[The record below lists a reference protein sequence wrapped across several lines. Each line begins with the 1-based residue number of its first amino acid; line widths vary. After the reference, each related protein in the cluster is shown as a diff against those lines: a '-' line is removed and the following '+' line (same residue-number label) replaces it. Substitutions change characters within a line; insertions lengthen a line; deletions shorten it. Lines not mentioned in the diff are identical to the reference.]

1 MTCFEKTS
9 DWISIALDSFHDHKS
24 GYVFVVNA
32 AGVQVDAMIYDDSD
46 YDGDWRAT
54 DVGDDARITGEI
66 ENTGSTRASRVVI
79 TVTLRNSGG
88 SLIARKRNHSV
99 GAINAGESELFE
111 VILINAFSEYD
122 VNVNSFKVE
131 VDIED

>member
-1 MTCFEKTS
+1 MLRGTPIITQ
-9 DWISIALDSFHDHKS
+9 
-24 GYVFVVNA
+24 GTV
-32 AGVQVDAMIYDDSD
+32 SD

-54 DVGDDARITGEI
+54 DAGEDARITGEI

-88 SLIARKRNHSV
+88 SLIGRKRNHSV

-111 VILINAFSEYD
+111 VFLTEAFSDYD
-122 VNVNSFKVE
+122 VNTNSFTAE
-131 VDIED
+131 VDFED